1 MDEKELF
8 SFDIR
13 GFLVLRGGA
22 LDAVSSPGDEAAAV
36 LASPL
41 LRQYVRALVNPG
53 SAEGEGVVVDTPP
66 APLPQISGG
75 GALAAAAAGDL
86 AAAGD
91 IAARAAGERVISDGS
106 SGDERRWTTRIG
118 SDSVVRYAQGL
129 RVVVA
134 LCDCPAGAGGL
145 TVVPNS
151 HNSGLPT
158 APPEVLAFA
167 PELQQLCHQPE
178 LAAGDCVLM
187 ASNLVA
193 FMRPWNLPTPQRL
206 LSCEFISPQT
216 RPSAGIPPCAS
227 HLHF

>member
-22 LDAVSSPGDEAAAV
+22 LDAISSPGDEAAAI

-106 SGDERRWTTRIG
+106 SGDERR
-118 SDSVVRYAQGL
+118 
-129 RVVVA
+129 
-134 LCDCPAGAGGL
+134 
-145 TVVPNS
+145 
-151 HNSGLPT
+151 
-158 APPEVLAFA
+158 
-167 PELQQLCHQPE
+167 
-178 LAAGDCVLM
+178 
-187 ASNLVA
+187 
-193 FMRPWNLPTPQRL
+193 
-206 LSCEFISPQT
+206 
-216 RPSAGIPPCAS
+216 
-227 HLHF
+227 